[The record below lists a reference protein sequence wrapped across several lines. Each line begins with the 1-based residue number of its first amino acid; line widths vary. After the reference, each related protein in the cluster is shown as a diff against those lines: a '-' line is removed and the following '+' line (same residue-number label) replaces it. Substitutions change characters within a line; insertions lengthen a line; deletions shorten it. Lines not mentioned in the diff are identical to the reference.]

1 MSDTSTL
8 PGPDTT
14 VDAPDVSDYHAA
26 FDAMYD
32 ALLSIRNLIDS
43 PHWTT
48 ARKYRIRVLADA
60 AMMKAR
66 GEQR

>member
-1 MSDTSTL
+1 
-8 PGPDTT
+8 
-14 VDAPDVSDYHAA
+14 
-26 FDAMYD
+26 MYD